1 MEFPCGVRGGKSP
14 HLFWEYQNTRYLRGM
29 RTSEPIHVTNE
40 NTLVIL
46 KTNLAN
52 GGTILCSVTDLDKEI
67 NAKATLTVLGMYN

>member
-1 MEFPCGVRGGKSP
+1 
-14 HLFWEYQNTRYLRGM
+14 M